1 MKTRC
6 SKLSHKTNQFDSGL
20 DPVTSKK
27 KATRNKQA
35 ENGNKTRVQKSKI
48 LNPKKQQRQSKTTR
62 VSSAGQA
69 AGWASFVGGQ

>member
-27 KATRNKQA
+27 KATRNYQA
-35 ENGNKTRVQKSKI
+35 ESENTTRALKGQI
-48 LNPKKQQRQSKTTR
+48 LNPKR
-62 VSSAGQA
+62 
-69 AGWASFVGGQ
+69 